1 MFLFYIAFFR
11 TLSVAKLSVIWS
23 QFQFLVIDDS
33 MDKTDRSLT
42 LSWSMLDR
50 NLFFIRFRT
59 EKERSSSVFATGSV
73 RL

>member
-1 MFLFYIAFFR
+1 MAFFR
-11 TLSVAKLSVIWS
+11 ALSLAKLSIIWS

-33 MDKTDRSLT
+33 MDNTDRSLT

-59 EKERSSSVFATGSV
+59 EKERSPLCLLLVA
-73 RL
+73 